1 MNDLKRYYGI
11 IIFLLGVILLIYFSF
26 NFINTNISAYSE
38 SSQKL
43 ESAEAGLTKIK
54 QEEMVV
60 KDKINKL
67 KNVKTTVLA
76 KKIYAPTESD
86 LGTDSLFFVLYT
98 DLIEMLR
105 NNSVKIKSIDYKY
118 NPEGDNFVQYGKDA
132 YFVCDI
138 DLKLLSNFVDLGK
151 LIQDIYQYPYYIKIC
166 GIKIIPYEKDRKIL
180 LTDLKIRLYSYVEPK
195 EDEQNNNN

>member
-26 NFINTNISAYSE
+26 NFIKSNVSVYLE

-43 ESAEAGLTKIK
+43 GNMEASLADVKKREI
-54 QEEMVV
+54 VV
-60 KDKINKL
+60 KNKINQL
-67 KNVKTTVLA
+67 KTVKTTVLA
-76 KKIYAPTESD
+76 KKIYAPNESD

-138 DLKLLSNFVDLGK
+138 DLKLSSNFVDLGK
-151 LIQDIYQYPYYIKIC
+151 LIQDIYQYPYYIKIR
-166 GIKIIPYEKDRKIL
+166 GIKIVPYEKDRKIL
-180 LTDLKIRLYSYVEPK
+180 LSDLNIRLYSYVEPK

>member
-1 MNDLKRYYGI
+1 MNDLKRYYGV

-138 DLKLLSNFVDLGK
+138 DLKLSSNFVDLGK
-151 LIQDIYQYPYYIKIC
+151 LVQDIYQYPYYIKIR

>member
-26 NFINTNISAYSE
+26 NFIKSNVSVYLE

-43 ESAEAGLTKIK
+43 GNMEASLAEVKKKEI
-54 QEEMVV
+54 VV
-60 KDKINKL
+60 KNKINQL
-67 KNVKTTVLA
+67 KSVKTTVLA
-76 KKIYAPTESD
+76 KKIYAPNESA

-105 NNSVKIKSIDYKY
+105 NNSVRIKAIDYKY
-118 NPEGDNFVQYGKDA
+118 NPEDDNFVLHGKDA

-138 DLKLLSNFVDLGK
+138 DLKLSSNFVDLGK
-151 LIQDIYQYPYYIKIC
+151 LIQDIYQYPYYIKIR
-166 GIKIIPYEKDRKIL
+166 GIKIVPYEKDRKIL
-180 LTDLKIRLYSYVEPK
+180 LSDLNIRLYSYVEPK
-195 EDEQNNNN
+195 EDGENNN